1 MTSRRTQPRPPNQL
15 APIRRSVIVSWDQ
28 ETAFHR
34 FTDGFAT
41 WWPTFSHSIGGPR
54 VARVVFECR
63 PGGQIYEEHRD
74 GTRLAWGSVS
84 VIEAPRR
91 IVFQWHAAYE
101 PTDAQ
106 EVEVTF
112 TPEASGTRVDLVSRN
127 WEAMGDK
134 ARKSYNGF
142 KLAWE
147 GVLAAYAGRFSMARA
162 FMVAISA
169 GISATGGRNRFI
181 RGSRGHL
188 PRALGAKK
196 GD

>member
-1 MTSRRTQPRPPNQL
+1 MTPRRAQPRPANHL
-15 APIRRSVIVSWDQ
+15 APIRRSVVVSWDQ
-28 ETAFHR
+28 VATFRR

-91 IVFQWHAAYE
+91 IVFRWHAAYE

-134 ARKSYNGF
+134 ARKSYNGS
-142 KLAWE
+142 KLAWA
-147 GVLAAYAGRFSMARA
+147 GILAAYAGRFTMARA
-162 FMVAISA
+162 FMVAMSA
-169 GISATGGRNRFI
+169 AISATGGRGRFI
-181 RGSRGHL
+181 RESRGHL
-188 PRALGAKK
+188 PRASRVKK

>member
-91 IVFQWHAAYE
+91 IVFRWHAAYE

-188 PRALGAKK
+188 PRASGAKK